1 MNKPVRQTQTSICSI
16 FIPTKPLYK
25 ADHAGF
31 SPTCYRN
38 IHEPVNT

>member
-1 MNKPVRQTQTSICSI
+1 MNELIRQTQTSICSI
-16 FIPTKPLYK
+16 FIPTETLYK

-31 SPTCYRN
+31 SPTCYCN